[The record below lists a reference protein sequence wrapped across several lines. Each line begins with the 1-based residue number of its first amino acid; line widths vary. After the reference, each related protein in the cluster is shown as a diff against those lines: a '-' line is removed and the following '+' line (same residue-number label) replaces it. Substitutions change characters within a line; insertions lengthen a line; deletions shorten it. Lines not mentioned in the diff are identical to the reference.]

1 MTNLKKII
9 LTIAIILVLTNFISV
24 INAESISIE
33 VFHDH
38 RGDHEFCEIKWN
50 SDEYTSKVR
59 EEFKIVDCE
68 NFLNN
73 IQPSRGWTQEIEHF
87 VNDFNNF
94 YQCEKSKWENANDL
108 LNDQNVQRIGEATDK
123 YTLTRFCDAN
133 QEPNPDTTA
142 PVITNIQT
150 NPLMPFINYGDEQ
163 KINIYFD
170 SNEYP
175 IEIKLKLYNEN
186 QELINS
192 QGPIEILS
200 PNYFPVNYL
209 VPAQLSDGEYYLYMT
224 AIDNAENSKEYF
236 VGKFKVKS
244 QEPNPDTTAPVI
256 TNIQTNPLMPFINYG
271 DEQKINIYFD
281 SNEYPIEIKLKLY
294 NENQELINS
303 QGPIEILSP
312 NYFPVNYLVP
322 AQLSDGEYYL
332 YMTAIDNAENSK
344 EYFVGKFKVK
354 SQEPNPDTTA
364 PVITIISPNKIER
377 TSTILFKIKTN
388 EQSKTWFSLDNE
400 NFKMNDVGENTF
412 IYTLKDMKEDEY
424 KIIFYA
430 EDLSGNKAN
439 KKLEFEIDF
448 YDQESCSNCNSNNFQ
463 TLEFNNNAIQTQ
475 PNKIISSSPQ
485 ESVDLNII
493 AENPSRINYI
503 LWIFIFGIL
512 ILLILILIVYLLR
525 K

>member
-133 QEPNPDTTA
+133 
-142 PVITNIQT
+142 
-150 NPLMPFINYGDEQ
+150 
-163 KINIYFD
+163 
-170 SNEYP
+170 
-175 IEIKLKLYNEN
+175 
-186 QELINS
+186 
-192 QGPIEILS
+192 
-200 PNYFPVNYL
+200 
-209 VPAQLSDGEYYLYMT
+209 
-224 AIDNAENSKEYF
+224 
-236 VGKFKVKS
+236 